1 MKKII
6 KLFIFILICLVP
18 IVGNAES
25 KLNFEW
31 KLEDNQYITD
41 SDGYY
46 WFANYNDS
54 VSFAKYNKD
63 GKFIEKKFIPEET
76 KLETVYNDPVL
87 KAYLEESNYDLKY
100 NSKYD
105 KYFLADYYDRSLV
118 VFGEK
123 LGEAVSNISFE
134 EESDLVKEYLGRE
147 FTIYDNLVKA
157 GYYVENIY
165 VDEGYY
171 ISYYGNDTHFFVEI
185 YNNNGNS
192 IFKSE
197 VIGNYHSIA
206 HINNGNIYIIEEK
219 DTIKIYSL
227 DSKLLDTFNIS
238 SKLESLYPDD
248 DFYLRDFQVNNN
260 NIMLLYDHEYHVD
273 RSEVSET
280 SKNNRIKDLFD
291 KAKSRQAQFLF
302 LKYRIENDMTLAT
315 DKTGG
320 RYTAERK
327 IDEFDREYVELNIT
341 TIDGYVVDTIKVVDA
356 YGNEIEVTDNKF
368 YMPGSDVIV
377 SVTYKVGEYLPI
389 PDTGLSQSITI
400 ILIGLILISLGAYTI
415 NYVRQE

>member
-87 KAYLEESNYDLKY
+87 KAYLEESYYDLKY

-105 KYFLADYYDRSLV
+105 KYFLANYYDRSLV

-192 IFKSE
+192 IFKTE
-197 VIGNYHSIA
+197 KNGDYDIIA
-206 HINNGNIYIIEEK
+206 HVNNNNVYVIEEE
-219 DTIKIYSL
+219 DTIKVYGL
-227 DSKLLDTFNIS
+227 DGELLNTFNIS
-238 SKLESLYPDD
+238 SKLESLYPNDE
-248 DFYLRDFQVNNN
+248 FYLWDFQVNNN
-260 NIMLLYDHEYHVD
+260 NIMLLYDHEYHYD
-273 RSEVSET
+273 NPQAGET
-280 SKNNRIKDLFD
+280 FNYNYSKDFFD
-291 KAKSRQAQFLF
+291 KAKARQAQFLF
-302 LKYRIENDMTLAT
+302 LKYRIENDMTLAA

>member
-6 KLFIFILICLVP
+6 KLFIFMFICLVP

-31 KLEDNQYITD
+31 KLEDNHYITD

-54 VSFAKYNKD
+54 VSFAKYDKD
-63 GKFIEKKFIPEET
+63 GNFIAKKAVPKET

-87 KAYLEESNYDLKY
+87 KAYLEESYYDLKY

-123 LGEAVSNISFE
+123 LGDSVSTISFE

-171 ISYYGNDTHFFVEI
+171 VSYYGNDTHFFVEI

-192 IFKSE
+192 IFKTE
-197 VIGNYHSIA
+197 KNGDYDIIA
-206 HINNGNIYIIEEK
+206 HVNNNNIYVIEEE
-219 DTIKIYSL
+219 DTIKVYGL
-227 DSKLLDTFNIS
+227 DGELLNTFNIS
-238 SKLESLYPDD
+238 SKLESLYPNDE
-248 DFYLRDFQVNNN
+248 FYLWDFQVNNN

-302 LKYRIENDMTLAT
+302 LKYRIENDMTLAA

>member
-6 KLFIFILICLVP
+6 KLFIFMFICLVP

-31 KLEDNQYITD
+31 KLEDNHYITD

-54 VSFAKYNKD
+54 VSFAKYDKD
-63 GKFIEKKFIPEET
+63 GNFIEKKVVPEEI

-123 LGEAVSNISFE
+123 LGDAVSTISFE
-134 EESDLVKEYLGRE
+134 EESDLVKEYLGKE
-147 FTIYDNLVKA
+147 FMLYDNLVNA
-157 GYYVENIY
+157 GYEVDNIY
-165 VDEGYY
+165 ADEGYY
-171 ISYYGNDTHFFVEI
+171 IVYCSNADHYFVRV

-273 RSEVSET
+273 RLQSSET
-280 SKNNRIKDLFD
+280 FNYNYSKDFFD
-291 KAKSRQAQFLF
+291 NAKMRAPQYLF
-302 LKYRIENDMTLAT
+302 LKYRIENDMTLVT
-315 DKTGG
+315 EKTGG
-320 RYTAERK
+320 SFIAERK

-400 ILIGLILISLGAYTI
+400 ILIGLILMSLGAYTI

>member
-6 KLFIFILICLVP
+6 KLFIFMFICLVP

-46 WFANYNDS
+46 WFVNYNNS
-54 VSFAKYNKD
+54 VRFTKYDKD
-63 GKFIEKKFIPEET
+63 GNFIAKKAVPKET

-123 LGEAVSNISFE
+123 LGDAVSTISFE
-134 EESDLVKEYLGRE
+134 EESDLVKEYLGKE
-147 FTIYDNLVKA
+147 FMLYDNLVNA

-171 ISYYGNDTHFFVEI
+171 VSYYGNDTHFFVEI

-192 IFKSE
+192 IFKTEKSGDYD
-197 VIGNYHSIA
+197 IIA
-206 HINNGNIYIIEEK
+206 HVNNNNIYVIEEE
-219 DTIKIYSL
+219 DTIKVYGL
-227 DSKLLDTFNIS
+227 DGELLNTFNIS

>member
-87 KAYLEESNYDLKY
+87 KAYLEESYYDLKY

-105 KYFLADYYDRSLV
+105 KYFLANYYDRSLV

-192 IFKSE
+192 IFKTE
-197 VIGNYHSIA
+197 KNGDYDIIA
-206 HINNGNIYIIEEK
+206 HVNNNNVYVIEEE
-219 DTIKIYSL
+219 DTIKVYGL
-227 DSKLLDTFNIS
+227 DGELLNTFNIS

>member
-1 MKKII
+1 MKKIV
-6 KLFIFILICLVP
+6 KLFIFMFICLVP

-46 WFANYNDS
+46 WFVNYNNS
-54 VSFAKYNKD
+54 VRFTKYDKD
-63 GKFIEKKFIPEET
+63 GNFIAKKAVPKET

-105 KYFLADYYDRSLV
+105 KYFLANYYDRSLV

-147 FTIYDNLVKA
+147 FTIYDNLVNA
-157 GYYVENIY
+157 GYEVDNIY
-165 VDEGYY
+165 ADEGYY
-171 ISYYGNDTHFFVEI
+171 IVYCSNADHYFVRV

-192 IFKSE
+192 IFKTE
-197 VIGNYHSIA
+197 KNGDYDIIA
-206 HINNGNIYIIEEK
+206 HVNNNNIYVIEE
-219 DTIKIYSL
+219 DTIKVYGL
-227 DSKLLDTFNIS
+227 DGELLNTFNIS

-280 SKNNRIKDLFD
+280 SKNNRIRDLFD

>member
-6 KLFIFILICLVP
+6 KLFIFMFICLVP

-31 KLEDNQYITD
+31 KLEDNHYITD

-54 VSFAKYNKD
+54 VRFTKYDKD
-63 GKFIEKKFIPEET
+63 GNFIAKKAVPKET

-123 LGEAVSNISFE
+123 LGDAVSTISFE
-134 EESDLVKEYLGRE
+134 EESDLVKEYLGKE
-147 FTIYDNLVKA
+147 FMLYDNLVNA
-157 GYYVENIY
+157 GYEVDNIY

-171 ISYYGNDTHFFVEI
+171 IVYCSNADHYFVRV

-248 DFYLRDFQVNNN
+248 VFYLCDFQVNNN
-260 NIMLLYDHEYHVD
+260 NIMLLYDHEYHYD
-273 RSEVSET
+273 NPQAGET
-280 SKNNRIKDLFD
+280 FNYNYSKDFFD
-291 KAKSRQAQFLF
+291 KAKARQAQFLF

-400 ILIGLILISLGAYTI
+400 ILIGLILISLGVYTI

>member
-6 KLFIFILICLVP
+6 KLFIFMFICLVP

-31 KLEDNQYITD
+31 KLEDNHYITD

-46 WFANYNDS
+46 WFVNYNNS
-54 VSFAKYNKD
+54 VRFTKYDKD

-87 KAYLEESNYDLKY
+87 KAYLEESYYDLKY

-123 LGEAVSNISFE
+123 LGDAVSTISFE
-134 EESDLVKEYLGRE
+134 EESDLVKEYLGKE
-147 FTIYDNLVKA
+147 FMLYDNLVNA
-157 GYYVENIY
+157 GYEVENIY

-171 ISYYGNDTHFFVEI
+171 VTYYGNDTHFFVEI

-192 IFKSE
+192 IFKTE
-197 VIGNYHSIA
+197 KNGDYDIIA
-206 HINNGNIYIIEEK
+206 HVNNNNIYVIEEE
-219 DTIKIYSL
+219 DTIKVYGL
-227 DSKLLDTFNIS
+227 DGELLNTFNIS
-238 SKLESLYPDD
+238 SKLESLYPNDE
-248 DFYLRDFQVNNN
+248 FYLWDFQVNNN